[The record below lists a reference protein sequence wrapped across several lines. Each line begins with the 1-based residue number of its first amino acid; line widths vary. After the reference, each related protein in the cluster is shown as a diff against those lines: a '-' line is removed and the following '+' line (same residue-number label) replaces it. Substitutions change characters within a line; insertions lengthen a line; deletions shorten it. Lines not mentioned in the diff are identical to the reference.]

1 MFTLLILSATV
12 ITSLT
17 ALYAMPE
24 LMQKGMLY
32 PYQVV
37 HEKKWYQ
44 LITHGFLHADLTHL
58 AFNMITLYFFGPIL
72 EQVLGSAL
80 YVLLYFLG
88 LILASV
94 TSVIKHKDNKQYAS
108 LGASGAVEGVIFG
121 FIILYPLEKIYLFF
135 IPIGIPAVIFGFLY
149 MAYSIYAGKA
159 QKGRVNHDA
168 HIAGAIWGVLFTLIA
183 VPNSYTR
190 FVNQIMDLFS

>member
-1 MFTLLILSATV
+1 
-12 ITSLT
+12 
-17 ALYAMPE
+17 
-24 LMQKGMLY
+24 
-32 PYQVV
+32 
-37 HEKKWYQ
+37 
-44 LITHGFLHADLTHL
+44 
-58 AFNMITLYFFGPIL
+58 MITLYFFGPIL

-94 TSVIKHKDNKQYAS
+94 ISVLKHKDNKQYAS